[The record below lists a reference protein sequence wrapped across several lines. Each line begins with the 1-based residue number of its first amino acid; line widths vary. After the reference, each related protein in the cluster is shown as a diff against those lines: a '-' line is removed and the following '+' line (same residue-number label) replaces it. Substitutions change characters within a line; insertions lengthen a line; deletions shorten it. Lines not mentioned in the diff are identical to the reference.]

1 MQNNTLMLNNIILE
15 EIIKAKLVNNV
26 NIYKKNKFLNEHADF
41 FLNERKRLTKVQIEQ
56 VSAEEDIGP
65 NTTVVLIKPLWEEQ
79 LEWLASLRKKQT
91 FKIIH
96 LSDEFAS
103 DPTHFYEWPE
113 VTGVLRFYTRTDI
126 LVDPKILTVPLGY
139 HMQFPGNRDVPHM
152 STPELPFREL
162 TWSFAGTDWK
172 KRSQDM
178 QILDAIQPR
187 HLTWYSDWNDPKQM
201 KSDEYISLL
210 LNSIFVPCPK
220 GQNTE
225 TYRFYEALDC
235 GCIPLCVDIPP
246 SIEGK
251 LPLLKLESWGHA
263 AALMQQFMQDK
274 EQLEKYRFAVLV
286 SWAKYK
292 MDLKEKVRQWAT

>member
-1 MQNNTLMLNNIILE
+1 M
-15 EIIKAKLVNNV
+15 
-26 NIYKKNKFLNEHADF
+26 
-41 FLNERKRLTKVQIEQ
+41 
-56 VSAEEDIGP
+56 SANDNLGP

-79 LEWLASLRKKQT
+79 LEWLATLRKKQT

-96 LSDEFAS
+96 LSDEFTS
-103 DPTHFYEWPE
+103 DPTHFYAWPE

-126 LVDPKILTVPLGY
+126 PVDPKILTVPLGY

-162 TWSFAGTDWK
+162 TWSFAGTDWQG
-172 KRSQDM
+172 RRQDM

-246 SIEGK
+246 SMEGK

-274 EQLEKYRFAVLV
+274 AQLEKYRFAVLV

-292 MDLKEKVRQWAT
+292 MDLKEKVRQWFT